1 MTTAAWLSIAVIVG
15 VVLGSMF
22 GGLDRQKPL
31 WWRLGTSVLLAAVV
45 LLGIGI
51 PVAGRFS
58 SASMV
63 QVAAGEGTRVNLHL
77 FPRGDRLVDGAGREG
92 EIDLTGLSE
101 RDRSDIQES
110 ESVIVRV
117 SPVGAGWRAEN
128 LVWTDPPF
136 TFPLIPALH
145 ERARN
150 VFFHVPAAW
159 VATVAWFV
167 AAFFALRYMRKR
179 NPEDDIRSSSTA
191 AVGLLFCVTATVSGS
206 IWSRFDWGSFWNWD
220 PRQISIIVVLMI
232 FGAYFALRSALD
244 SSEQRA
250 RISAVYVLL
259 MVLPVLFFIGVFPRL
274 MESLHPN
281 NLELNRP
288 MAVLFPVAALAL
300 TLFYYWLANVTTRLR
315 LLRFRR
321 ERRAMGIADDATV
334 VEPLRPVAIH
344 PKPER
349 LNR

>member
-1 MTTAAWLSIAVIVG
+1 MTAAWLSIAVLIG
-15 VVLGSMF
+15 VVLGSKF
-22 GGLDRQKPL
+22 GGLDHQKPL
-31 WWRLGTSVLLAAVV
+31 WWRIGTSLLLAAVV
-45 LLGIGI
+45 LVGMGI

-63 QVAAGEGTRVNLHL
+63 QVAAGEGTLVNLHL
-77 FPRGDRLVDGAGREG
+77 FPQGDRLVDGAGGEG
-92 EIDLTGLSE
+92 EVDLSGLSGS
-101 RDRSDIQES
+101 DRSDIRES
-110 ESVIVRV
+110 ESVILRV
-117 SPVGAGWRAEN
+117 SPAGEGWRAEN
-128 LVWTDPPF
+128 VVWIDPPV

-159 VATVAWFV
+159 VASVAWFV
-167 AAFFALRYMRKR
+167 AAFFALRFLRR
-179 NPEDDIRSSSTA
+179 RHPEDDIRSSSTA
-191 AVGLLFCVTATVSGS
+191 AVGLLFCVTATISGS

-220 PRQISIIVVLMI
+220 PRQISIVVVLMI

-250 RISAVYVLL
+250 RISAVYVLM

-288 MAVLFPVAALAL
+288 MAVLFPVAALAM
-300 TLFYYWLANVTTRLR
+300 TLLYYWIANVTTRLK

-321 ERRAMGIADDATV
+321 ERHAIGIPDDATV